1 MWTNILLSLGGLVL
15 FIYGILQLNSAV
27 QRFFSLRIRSYI
39 NRAVQKPIYGVFV
52 GIISSFLAQS
62 SSASNILTIGMVS
75 AGLITFYQSLGLL
88 LGAGIGGAFTAQLIA
103 WKITTIAPIFIVVG
117 FILWL
122 CTHNKKKIF
131 GEMIFYFGLLF
142 FGLGIIELGIGFL
155 KDSPMLMVLL
165 TEARIP
171 IIGVLIGA
179 ILAILLQASAI
190 PIGLLVVFAQRGLVD
205 LHSAMPIVLGA
216 FLGTSIDAAEVFAA
230 ITSRRGGKRVALANF
245 LIRLITIIIVLI
257 FFHQFLL
264 LLKLI
269 YSQSPYQI
277 AFGNVL
283 LSFVMA
289 AIGLII
295 LKPFSALIKK
305 IIPDGEKSVLM
316 WAEYLDP
323 RYIIQ
328 PKIALKNS
336 LKELRR
342 MSEIVQEMFTEATN
356 LNFNFSR
363 SGFKAV
369 EYTEL
374 VIDNLQKEIL
384 VYLDKVSKQKM
395 TREESSRLLYYS
407 IMVDDIERIAD
418 LSLNLAK
425 LGQYQ
430 KRYNIDLSQPANDEL
445 GDNIRLTRQNI
456 EDAIS
461 LFVNPEP
468 TVINKIMEQE
478 VVADDLF
485 VKYRQNH
492 FERFFNGICRAEAG
506 PIFIEILVN
515 LEQISDHCKN
525 IADYWQNLKEQY
537 L

>member
-1 MWTNILLSLGGLVL
+1 MWANILLSLGGLVL
-15 FIYGILQLNSAV
+15 FIYGMLQLNRAV

-39 NRAVQKPIYGVFV
+39 NRAVQKPVYGVFV

-62 SSASNILTIGMVS
+62 SSASNILIIGMVS
-75 AGLITFYQSLGLL
+75 TGLITFYQSLGIL

-103 WKITTIAPIFIVVG
+103 WKITTIAPIFIIIG
-117 FILWL
+117 FALWF
-122 CTHNKKKIF
+122 CARDKKKIF

-142 FGLGIIELGIGFL
+142 FGLGIIESGIGFL
-155 KDSPMLMVLL
+155 KDSPILVALL

-171 IIGVLIGA
+171 VVGVFIGA
-179 ILAILLQASAI
+179 ISAILLQASAI
-190 PIGLLVVFAQRGLVD
+190 PIGLLVIFAQEGLVD
-205 LHSAMPIVLGA
+205 IYSAMPIVLGA
-216 FLGTSIDAAEVFAA
+216 FLGTSVGIAEVVAA
-230 ITSRRGGKRVALANF
+230 VTSRKGGRRVALANF
-245 LIRLITIIIVLI
+245 IFRLVTIVVILI
-257 FFHQFLL
+257 FFNQFLF

-269 YSQSPYQI
+269 YLQPSYQI
-277 AFGNVL
+277 ALGGIL
-283 LSFVMA
+283 LSLVMA
-289 AIGLII
+289 IVGLII
-295 LKPFSALIKK
+295 LKPLSDLIKK
-305 IIPDGEKSVLM
+305 IIPDSEKTVFM
-316 WAEYLDP
+316 WAEHLDP
-323 RYIIQ
+323 RYIAQ
-328 PKIALKNS
+328 PKVALKNA
-336 LKELRR
+336 LIELRR
-342 MSEIVQEMFTEATN
+342 MSEVAREMFSEATN
-356 LNFNFSR
+356 LNFIFSL
-363 SGFKAV
+363 SGFRAV
-369 EYTEL
+369 EYKEL

-384 VYLDKVSKQKM
+384 IYLDKVSKQRM

-407 IMVDDIERIAD
+407 IMVDDIERMAD

-430 KRYNIDLSQPANDEL
+430 KRYNIDLSQPALEEL
-445 GDNIRLTRQNI
+445 KDNIRLTRQNI

-461 LFVNPEP
+461 LFINPEP

-492 FERFFNGICRAEAG
+492 FERFFNDICRAEAG

-525 IADYWQNLKEQY
+525 IADYWQNLREKY

>member
-15 FIYGILQLNSAV
+15 FIYGMLRLNETV

-75 AGLITFYQSLGLL
+75 AGLITFYQSLGIL

-103 WKITTIAPIFIVVG
+103 WKITIIAPIFIVIG
-117 FILWL
+117 FMLWL
-122 CTHNKKKIF
+122 CAHNRKKIL

-142 FGLGIIELGIGFL
+142 FGLGIIESGIGFL
-155 KDSPMLMVLL
+155 KDSPALLALL

-190 PIGLLVVFAQRGLVD
+190 PIGLLVIFAQQGLVD
-205 LHSAMPIVLGA
+205 IHSAIPIVLGA
-216 FLGTSIDAAEVFAA
+216 FLGTSIDVAEIVAT

-245 LIRLITIIIVLI
+245 VIRLITIIVILI
-257 FFHQFLL
+257 FFNQFLL

-269 YSQSPYQI
+269 YSQPSYQI
-277 AFGNVL
+277 ALSNIL
-283 LSFVMA
+283 LSLIMVI
-289 AIGLII
+289 IGLII

-305 IIPDGEKSVLM
+305 IIPDGEKTVLM
-316 WAEYLDP
+316 WSEYLDP

-328 PKIALKNS
+328 PKVALKNA
-336 LKELRR
+336 LKELQR
-342 MSEIVQEMFTEATN
+342 MSDIVREMFNEATN
-356 LNFNFSR
+356 LNFTFSL
-363 SGFKAV
+363 SGFKTV

-374 VIDNLQKEIL
+374 VVDNLQKEIL
-384 VYLDKVSKQKM
+384 MYLDKISKRQM

-407 IMVDDIERIAD
+407 IMVDDLERIAD

-425 LGQYQ
+425 LGRYQ
-430 KRYNIDLSQPANDEL
+430 ERYNIDLSQPATDEL
-445 GDNIRLTRQNI
+445 SDNIRLTHQNI

-525 IADYWQNLKEQY
+525 IADYWQNLREQY